1 MKFLLFIF
9 ALALLAVIG
18 SVIQDRIWMEDAR
31 LHSSTEQAR

>member
-18 SVIQDRIWMEDAR
+18 SVIQDRI
-31 LHSSTEQAR
+31 